1 MTIKNKNLIK
11 YLIITIIA
19 GAILIPASDV
29 QAAPDTDTIKSWLQ
43 GKKIVVGKTL
53 WLFDKT
59 ENIRVE
65 KITSIRIIDYKE
77 TFTFNPFSKNRG
89 TAMVEFTYA
98 TKNGNIPCMAVISY
112 EWEYGFGSKKRY
124 VENLIVHSRS
134 S

>member
-1 MTIKNKNLIK
+1 MMTIKNKNLIK

-29 QAAPDTDTIKSWLQ
+29 QAALDTDTIKSWLQ

-65 KITSIRIIDYKE
+65 KITSIRIIGYKE
-77 TFTFNPFSKNRG
+77 TFIFNPFSKNREI
-89 TAMVEFTYA
+89 AMVEFTYA
-98 TKNGNIPCMAVISY
+98 SKNGEIPCVA
-112 EWEYGFGSKKRY
+112 
-124 VENLIVHSRS
+124 LITY
-134 S
+134 

>member
-1 MTIKNKNLIK
+1 MMTIKNKNLIK

-65 KITSIRIIDYKE
+65 KITSIRIIDYD
-77 TFTFNPFSKNRG
+77 
-89 TAMVEFTYA
+89 
-98 TKNGNIPCMAVISY
+98 
-112 EWEYGFGSKKRY
+112 FGDTEKF
-124 VENLIVHSRS
+124 VENYMKPMLEKNFDSTIWSIIQFFSENIKKEVL
-134 S
+134 

>member
-1 MTIKNKNLIK
+1 MMTIKNKNLIK

-59 ENIRVE
+59 ENIGVE
-65 KITSIRIIDYKE
+65 KITSIRIIDYKILE
-77 TFTFNPFSKNRG
+77 YTHMS
-89 TAMVEFTYA
+89 MH
-98 TKNGNIPCMAVISY
+98 TKIIC
-112 EWEYGFGSKKRY
+112 KK
-124 VENLIVHSRS
+124 V
-134 S
+134 